1 MQRLINNP
9 LFTKVS
15 LNKEQS
21 KRYIAYKPN
30 KGIPLTKQDLY
41 LLSSDPSFLAIEDG
55 IILFSIKS
63 I

>member
-9 LFTKVS
+9 LFKKVS
-15 LNKEQS
+15 LDKVNS

-30 KGIPLTKQDLY
+30 KGVPLTKQDLS
-41 LLSSDPSFLAIEDG
+41 LLINEPSFLAIEDG
-55 IILFSIKS
+55 VILFYIKS